1 MLSDVNGNLDRYQRQ
16 MVLAEIGLTGQR
28 KLLNSKV
35 LLVGLGGLGC
45 PASLY
50 LAAAGVGKIGL
61 MDGDRICVSNLQRQ
75 VLFSTADQGKLKV
88 EIAKQ
93 KLGALNPDL
102 QIETYPF
109 MLTPQNALETFEGWD
124 VIIDGTDNFFAK
136 YLINDAA
143 VKLSLPVVY
152 GSISGFEGQLSVFW
166 SPHGPCYRC
175 LYPEPPKGFIP
186 NCAQA
191 GVVGSVA
198 GTIGSLQAMET
209 LKLLLNENGSTLL
222 PGVGSLFFM
231 DLATMESR
239 RLKLTKKEDCSVCS
253 ISPSS
258 IVLKEET
265 PSMCVPTLNEEDPIE
280 ISIHEIEKT
289 NDPDRFFFIDV
300 REDVEW
306 YGGYIPGAVH
316 FSLSRLRNNE
326 TPKLSGIEGKLL
338 VIYCRSGVR
347 SLEALEHFKRHGF
360 NYAKSLAEGILGWPG
375 KLDKPL

>member
-239 RLKLTKKEDCSVCS
+239 R
-253 ISPSS
+253 
-258 IVLKEET
+258 
-265 PSMCVPTLNEEDPIE
+265 DP
-280 ISIHEIEKT
+280 
-289 NDPDRFFFIDV
+289 
-300 REDVEW
+300 
-306 YGGYIPGAVH
+306 
-316 FSLSRLRNNE
+316 
-326 TPKLSGIEGKLL
+326 
-338 VIYCRSGVR
+338 
-347 SLEALEHFKRHGF
+347 
-360 NYAKSLAEGILGWPG
+360 
-375 KLDKPL
+375 